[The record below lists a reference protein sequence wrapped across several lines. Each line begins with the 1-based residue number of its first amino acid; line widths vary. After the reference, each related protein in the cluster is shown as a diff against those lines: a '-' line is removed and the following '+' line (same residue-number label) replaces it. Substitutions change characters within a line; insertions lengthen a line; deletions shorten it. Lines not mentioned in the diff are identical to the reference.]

1 MKRRPAVDPRALRA
15 RRRAVRAELRQRE
28 RRRRRRWPW
37 LLLLLLLLLCLIP
50 IPSCE
55 EPEGP
60 AGVAEDPLGGGE
72 MAETVVPPPP
82 LEPVPRLSR
91 PRYTPPPPDPVP
103 WLEAWRV
110 QVAARGPRLATCF
123 EGATH
128 PGALRWSTRV
138 DPVSGQ
144 VSDHVLEPV
153 LDTAPLTVAQRAC
166 VLAVL
171 TDPHYRLP
179 PGEPSRAGLVIEF

>member
-1 MKRRPAVDPRALRA
+1 MRRPPVDRRALRA
-15 RRRAVRAELRQRE
+15 RRQALRAKLRGRE
-28 RRRRRRWPW
+28 RRRRWPW

-55 EPEGP
+55 EAQGP
-60 AGVAEDPLGGGE
+60 AEVAEVEVRAGE
-72 MAETVVPPPP
+72 PAPPVEPQP
-82 LEPVPRLSR
+82 AAAPVPRLSR
-91 PRYTPPPPDPVP
+91 PSYAPPPPDPVP

-138 DPVSGQ
+138 EPAAGR

-153 LDTAPLTVAQRAC
+153 LDTAPLTAAQRAC

-171 TDPHYRLP
+171 TDPPYRLDP
-179 PGEPSRAGLVIEF
+179 AEPARAGLVIEF